1 MLWRAVKYL
10 ILLCVGGLL
19 YCGIELLFRGHTHPT
34 MFFVG
39 GLCFVCVGLINNI
52 ISWKMPMI
60 IQMLIG
66 AVIITTI
73 EFVSGCIINLW
84 WGLDVWSYADM
95 PYNLLGQI
103 CLPFAGLWFLLAL
116 PAIVLDDYLRY
127 WLFSEEQPVYYP
139 LLRWRHG

>member
-1 MLWRAVKYL
+1 MIKYA
-10 ILLCVGGLL
+10 ILLCVGGLI

-127 WLFSEEQPVYYP
+127 WLFSEEQPVYNT
-139 LLRWRHG
+139 LLRWRHD